1 MEIEDEVIT
10 QDDPA
15 FYSQEEHEIVDEEDF
30 GEGDE
35 DWEGVDSDG
44 EEEISPELMGICMP
58 SSIGSVKLAELGLT
72 DLQKEEM
79 ELRKG
84 QANDCLEKLRTNL
97 GHKAMLYRQNIRS
110 SNSTRDGTRAQREI
124 KKVVIQINKQVRSYH
139 RARQAILELD
149 PDASIRRKYQE
160 VQPKDLA
167 VSKEVTEENRFGQG
181 TSKMAWFWLM
191 GGEKKDENVE
201 SKSPWM
207 DECK

>member
-1 MEIEDEVIT
+1 MEIEDEVIP
-10 QDDPA
+10 QDNPA

-30 GEGDE
+30 EEGDE
-35 DWEGVDSDG
+35 DQWEEFDDG

-58 SSIGSVKLAELGLT
+58 SSIGLGKLAELGLT

-79 ELRKG
+79 ELRMG

-110 SNSTRDGTRAQREI
+110 SNSTRDGTRTQREI

-149 PDASIRRKYQE
+149 PDISIRRKYQE
-160 VQPKDLA
+160 VRPEDLA

-191 GGEKKDENVE
+191 DQKKNGNGED
-201 SKSPWM
+201 KSHWM
-207 DECK
+207 DECE